1 MDPANSKGQGGQ
13 SKADRAAM
21 VEKLRRQQESAERR
35 RNLAFIGVA
44 SVLGVG
50 LIAAAAVPVYLNSRN
65 DPANQA
71 VASFGVPAA
80 DAGCSDVASQTA
92 TGTQIHV
99 DTGTLEYETVP
110 PSFGPHRTMWTDF
123 GVSFYGPDEAPEVEQ
138 LVHNLEHGYNVVWYD
153 ETVAADDAQLEAL
166 RGLSEAIP
174 ASEVTDGQVSKAKFK
189 VAPWD
194 DAYGELPE
202 GMHLGITHWGA
213 DEGFVQHCA
222 AVSGA
227 AIDSF
232 VVAHPYTDSPE
243 PNAQ

>member
-1 MDPANSKGQGGQ
+1 MDPAGGKRQGGQ

-50 LIAAAAVPVYLNSRN
+50 LIAAAAVPVYLNSR
-65 DPANQA
+65 DQA
-71 VASFGVPAA
+71 VESFGVPAA
-80 DAGCSDVASQTA
+80 DAGCSDVTSQPA
-92 TGTQIHV
+92 TGVANHI

-110 PSFGPHRTMWTDF
+110 PSFGPHRTVWTDF
-123 GVSFYGPDEAPEVEQ
+123 GVSFYGPDEAPEIEQ

-174 ASEVTDGQVSKAKFK
+174 ASEVAEGQASKAKFK

-213 DEGFVQHCA
+213 DEGSVQQCA
-222 AVSGA
+222 AVSGE
-227 AIDSF
+227 AIDAF
-232 VVAHPYTDSPE
+232 VEAHPYTDSPE